1 MDERGSLI
9 DEIGHL
15 EIQLLASALPQETSS
30 LLDYDLT
37 LQQIRVFAHVF
48 AARQIPITRLA
59 DMLDIRPNVAT
70 GIVQRLVERGLIE
83 RREEPSDRRV
93 RILSVTDQG
102 QALLDEL
109 GRIILGKERGL
120 LERLSD
126 QQLIQLRDL
135 MTAMAAPQQG
145 EEAK

>member
-1 MDERGSLI
+1 MYITQGVLFALCESPAERSCRDVTRKAQAMDERGSLI

-93 RILSVTDQG
+93 RILSVT
-102 QALLDEL
+102 
-109 GRIILGKERGL
+109 
-120 LERLSD
+120 
-126 QQLIQLRDL
+126 
-135 MTAMAAPQQG
+135 
-145 EEAK
+145 